1 MAYLF
6 GAMAAELHGGFFC
19 EEASGSSS
27 GVAAHVYLVPRGWLV
42 AVSLH
47 TGRLRT
53 GKRAVEHPHS
63 FAVSSRGIS
72 RALCLTTAQQMSYS
86 A

>member
-19 EEASGSSS
+19 EEASGSSP
-27 GVAAHVYLVPRGWLV
+27 GVATHVYFVPSGWLV

-53 GKRAVEHPHS
+53 GKRALEHPHS
-63 FAVSSRGIS
+63 FAVSTRGIN
-72 RALCLTTAQQMSYS
+72 RALCLTTAQQMPYS